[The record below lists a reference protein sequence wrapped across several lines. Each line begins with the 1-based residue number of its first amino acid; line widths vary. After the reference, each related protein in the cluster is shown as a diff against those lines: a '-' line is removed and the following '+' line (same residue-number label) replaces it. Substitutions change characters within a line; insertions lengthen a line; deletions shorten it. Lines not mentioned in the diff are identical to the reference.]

1 MAVQLVNN
9 PNRAYNPFKGRFLQT
24 LITKMGVVKNE
35 ETSES
40 TRNLRLDQKAQ
51 WVFKNYEDLISL
63 EDHLLDYVN
72 DVVANYKTDRVAN
85 LKWDFVEE
93 LTEAFKHF
101 NTVLKT
107 DAQKEVLRAIWQKLH
122 PVANK
127 LDVAIEKALN
137 ENYQYFV
144 TEMSKLSNVEN
155 KPNAE
160 YSSYEEGLENIIPK
174 FYSGLIRDIKLQT
187 KKQYTR
193 DCMFFLTKWI
203 ELVCQSKKIEYSL
216 TEKTS
221 SNGLKYSIFELTKKE
236 KEKIEN
242 KVNEVLD
249 VELTRK
255 KIIEYER
262 VLLKKQIS
270 ETGCATI
277 ESKTIQG
284 DQVDIYYSEEPK
296 KSTKDELI
304 KMAQKQVFQ
313 NFENDFEKQIRL
325 KYGIRIT
332 SKMRDLI
339 FEVATSKPLN
349 EKQNS
354 KRLDSLIKYESVGIL
369 ESTFET
375 SSISSKLVKILL
387 ESLKNGGTE
396 TLNFDTSFYAIYT
409 SNVYPELNVWV
420 DKLPFPL
427 KDLMPYIRATKYKTD
442 AEFHLKLQN
451 VLAKNFSQYQNYF
464 GDILQGI
471 ASVPFIKEYNLFKEN
486 VDSVFSDIENNK
498 KDPELVGSLKNLK
511 KTLRITASAEN
522 LQSPLHIVNIEKKI
536 KDLQKQEDDKV
547 QTIYSE
553 ALGVVEAEGNM
564 SAMEVYKAK
573 KIEASIIAKGL
584 KQAIPSIVGN
594 QLIFKEMERE
604 PDYEIDPVTGDF
616 LLQDGKKVIKYQVD
630 EKGKVLTDKKTGLPL
645 LKYKENVISQTAIE
659 KLTEDQMLGLI
670 GKERQVELSDDMRV
684 KKELRPYQNVL
695 LVRVKKFVTPDGI
708 VKDVVTQGKYRGFC
722 VQDLANAMGKFT
734 GDGSVYT
741 TDNVGNITHKYEMV
755 NVSDG
760 KLSINHP
767 ALEEPYM
774 TWANGK
780 FLIGIPNSDNW
791 TAERQALSSLQ
802 KGRSGSMILEGG
814 KLRKSFYF
822 SGEDYESVKKCC
834 GSILMSKKAQEE
846 LQKYYALVMQKELAL
861 KAENLERY
869 KPEEVGGF
877 KPTIGGVPFMFNN
890 KQLDS
895 LAWLGV
901 NGLKG
906 VMALDTGIG
915 KTLVG
920 IGAMQ
925 LAIKNNPE
933 AKFLVVSPARLVGN
947 FGGDVNTFLTENARD
962 NLLGNKKL
970 KVDGKMEEVSYKKF
984 VDMVEKGIDFEN
996 EYECIIF
1003 DEVNEALRGEK
1014 ARAIAKLKH
1023 PRKILLTASALEK
1036 SPMDLYR
1043 FVQLAEGVETSPE
1056 KEKAFG
1062 ETYLIQVGGRYV
1074 GVKPEMQHLFNMW
1087 VKQNAY
1093 FAYKTE
1099 VNYKDVGR
1107 PELKPLYQE
1116 SKKIV
1121 MDDSITT
1128 AYGKVAEDLKKELA
1142 LMQEKYLS
1150 LQKGFETDSERK
1162 KFERKFENFKDFAV
1176 GGFSAKVKLLH
1187 LFSIN
1192 PNKAMTQFNKL
1203 YLNKEEKVTG
1213 LPNPKVEEA
1222 SLLAVKYVTASK
1234 PKRVIYF
1241 TEDSDVAK
1249 ETIAK
1254 ISDKIRGKLHALCL
1268 TSSIQFYWNGKPLL
1282 NAKINKNTDLEKF
1295 NVESLIPKTSAT
1307 KKKTTTQVPVEEQ
1320 MSWAIDA
1327 VKKTIKDNPLVV
1339 TMVCNDSYAR
1349 GFNLQSFGAVVHLDR
1364 DGWDSEEIKQRTAR
1378 AFRQGQ
1384 KDAVEEI
1391 ILDAVMP
1398 SNENIS
1404 IDDLRGLVH
1413 ETDQKFFNSIIS
1425 ESKKINLVEDFQSV
1439 ERTSVTKEMTAPT
1452 LEQFARAILPT
1463 PEVLSEIDRM
1473 EKEREIDPVHNLILP
1488 AHRFEHPS
1496 VKTFLKNAQADF
1508 PSYSQDQI
1516 KKMLDLTGISTA
1528 MSLTPAILPL
1538 DVFLSDEYTNLGLG
1552 AGSFESYITTLH
1564 RDIHYDDM
1572 GEIEKIHSST
1582 FYTET
1587 CSPPSIGAKVLI
1599 GQIASNV
1606 KYGSPKIDTYGVGD
1620 YKSFDL
1626 ETGIAK
1632 ENQNIGYYIWAKFG
1646 YDAKIDIAS
1655 NTVDHITLKGSAMA
1669 YQECLHRANQN
1680 IVSQVTE
1687 PVKPLRKRPAT
1698 RVIKPSKEQL
1708 LIGICKKFVEILNQ
1722 VGLDISSLGMGGSD
1736 YTAQA
1741 ETFARF
1747 GIIKP
1752 RNFDLEMQTLA
1763 NNKLAIGSNGFS
1775 DYKVIDLLPMEL
1787 NNFNISRDADLY
1799 SDSFDRSSILTLN
1812 SFKVSPIKNKILN
1825 DITLWNLFV
1834 DIAKKTLAL
1843 EVEYFNSIRLGKPI
1857 SGNLESFERTYFEQ
1871 KNGEYAIFE
1880 QEQNKLN
1887 SQYEQEL
1894 VLYQEQLNQY
1904 NEQKKEIEL
1913 NSIQQLPVDQESVEQ
1928 MIADGIITENTLKMM
1943 TLESKTEWY
1952 LFKYLKCAY
1961 YVEKNKNK
1969 INTLL
1974 DLYAIT
1980 FTDENGVVV
1989 RAGEEWWK
1997 LVGSDIDLVLD
2008 LDLNSKSYA
2017 VFKNYTKKKLQQTGC
2032 KSVEEFL
2039 SQPLEPFNVDS
2050 SDCWKLFFEDKLD
2063 FFKEM
2068 ADKTKLEEYVKI
2080 VKNYPREIK
2089 SSIQDILVKDPMF
2102 VDVLENWEIHYG
2114 TKLPIQR
2121 TIIEKRLKYASV
2133 EQPNVSKKLDTFAYL
2148 AQKDSNLFSTALD
2161 EVVLEE
2167 KTKKIQQEIDELK
2180 GDLKFVSNPFTRKGK

>member
-9 PNRAYNPFKGRFLQT
+9 SNRTYNPFKGRFLQT
-24 LITKMGVVKNE
+24 LITKMGVVKTKGE
-35 ETSES
+35 SETSP
-40 TRNLRLDQKAQ
+40 NPRLDKKAQ

-101 NTVLKT
+101 NSVLKT
-107 DAQKEVLRAIWQKLH
+107 DAQKEVLRAIWQKLQL
-122 PVANK
+122 VANK

-137 ENYQYFV
+137 ENFQYFV
-144 TEMSKLSNVEN
+144 TEMAKLSNVEN
-155 KPNAE
+155 KQNVE
-160 YSSYEEGLENIIPK
+160 YGSYEEGLENIIPK
-174 FYSGLIRDIKLQT
+174 FYSGLIRDIKAET

-203 ELVCQSKKIEYSL
+203 ELICQSKKIEYTL

-221 SNGLKYSIFELTKKE
+221 PNGLKYSIFELSKKE

-242 KVNEVLD
+242 KVSEVLD

-262 VLLKKQIS
+262 FLLKKEIS
-270 ETGCATI
+270 EKGCATI

-284 DQVDIYYSEEPK
+284 DQVDIYYIENPK
-296 KSTKDELI
+296 KTTKDELI
-304 KMAQKQVFQ
+304 KSAQKEIFKSS
-313 NFENDFEKQIRL
+313 ENDFEKQIRL

-332 SKMRDLI
+332 DKIKSLI
-339 FEVATSKPLN
+339 FDLATSKN
-349 EKQNS
+349 EKQDL
-354 KRLDSLIKYESVGIL
+354 KKLESLIKSESLGIL
-369 ESTFET
+369 KSVFQT
-375 SSISSKLVKILL
+375 SPISSKLVEILS
-387 ESLKNGGTE
+387 ESLRNGGTE

-409 SNVYPELNVWV
+409 SNVYPELNEWV

-451 VLAKNFSQYQNYF
+451 VLAKNFSQYQNSF
-464 GDILQGI
+464 EDILQGI
-471 ASVPFIKEYNLFKEN
+471 SSIPFIKEYNLFKEN
-486 VDSVFSDIENNK
+486 VDDVFFDIEKNK
-498 KDPELVGSLKNLK
+498 TDAELVNSLKKLK
-511 KTLRITASAEN
+511 KN
-522 LQSPLHIVNIEKKI
+522 LSVKIGSEIESPLHIVNIEKKI
-536 KDLQKQEDDKV
+536 KELQKEEEDKV

-553 ALGVVEAEGNM
+553 ALGVVEAEGNL

-604 PDYEIDPVTGDF
+604 PEYEIDPATGDF
-616 LLQDGKKVIKYQVD
+616 LLQNGKKVIKYQVD
-630 EKGKVLTDKKTGLPL
+630 EKGKVLVDKKTGLPL

-695 LVRVKKFVTPDGI
+695 LVRVKKFVTAEGL

-722 VQDLANAMGKFT
+722 VQDLANAMGKFI

-755 NVSDG
+755 NVIDG
-760 KLSINHP
+760 GVSINHP

-780 FLIGIPNSDNW
+780 FLIGIPNSDGW

-869 KPEEVGGF
+869 KPEEIGGF

-925 LAIKNNPE
+925 LAIKENPE

-1014 ARAIAKLKH
+1014 AKAIAKLKH

-1121 MDDSITT
+1121 MDDSITD
-1128 AYGKVAEDLKKELA
+1128 AYSKVANDLKKELA

-1150 LQKGFETDSERK
+1150 LQKGFETDTERK

-1222 SLLAVKYVTASK
+1222 SLLAVKYTTASK

-1241 TEDSDVAK
+1241 TEDSEVAK
-1249 ETIAK
+1249 ETIAQ
-1254 ISDKIRGKLHALCL
+1254 ISNKVRGKLHALCL
-1268 TSSIQFYWNGKPLL
+1268 TSTIQFYLNGKPLL

-1295 NVESLIPKTSAT
+1295 NVESFIPKTSAT

-1327 VKKTIKDNPLVV
+1327 VKKSIKDNPTVV

-1398 SNENIS
+1398 SNGSIS

-1413 ETDQKFFNSIIS
+1413 ETDQKFFNSIIAD
-1425 ESKKINLVEDFQSV
+1425 SKKINLVEDFQSV
-1439 ERTSVTKEMTAPT
+1439 ERTTVTKEMTAPT

-1463 PEVLSEIDRM
+1463 PEVLSEIDRI
-1473 EKEREIDPVHNLILP
+1473 ENERKIDPVLSLTLP

-1496 VKTFLKNAQADF
+1496 VKTFLKNAEVDF
-1508 PSYSQDQI
+1508 PDYSQDQL
-1516 KKMLDLTGISTA
+1516 KKMLDITGVSSA
-1528 MSLTPAILPL
+1528 MALTPDILPQ
-1538 DVFLSDEYTNLGLG
+1538 DVVLLTEYTNLGLG
-1552 AGSFESYITTLH
+1552 MGSFKNYITTLH

-1572 GEIEKIHSST
+1572 GDIKKIHSST

-1606 KYGSPKIDTYGVGD
+1606 NYGTPKIDTYAVGD
-1620 YKSFDL
+1620 FKSFNL

-1632 ENQNIGYYIWAKFG
+1632 ENANIGYYVWAKFG
-1646 YDAKIDIAS
+1646 YDANINITNFK
-1655 NTVDHITLKGSAMA
+1655 VDHITLKGSAMA
-1669 YQECLHRANQN
+1669 YEECLNRANQN
-1680 IVSQVTE
+1680 ITNQITE
-1687 PVKPLRKRPAT
+1687 PIKPLRKKPSIK
-1698 RVIKPSKEQL
+1698 VVKPSKEQL

-1747 GIIKP
+1747 GIIKQ

-1763 NNKLAIGSNGFS
+1763 NNKLAIGNNGFS
-1775 DYKVIDLLPMEL
+1775 NYKVIDLLPMEL
-1787 NNFNISRDADLY
+1787 NNFYIPRDADY
-1799 SDSFDRSSILTLN
+1799 YTDSYDKSSILTLN
-1812 SFKVSPIKNKILN
+1812 GFKVSPIKNKILN

-1834 DIAKKTLAL
+1834 DIAKKTLPL
-1843 EVEYFNSIRLGKPI
+1843 DVEYFNSVRLNKPL

-1871 KNGEYAIFE
+1871 KNQEYATFE

-1904 NEQKKEIEL
+1904 NQQKKDLEL
-1913 NSIQQLPVDQESVEQ
+1913 SGAIQQLSVDQESVQQ
-1928 MIADGIITENTLKMM
+1928 MIDDGIITENTLKMM
-1943 TLESKTEWY
+1943 TLDSSTHWY

-1961 YVEKNKNK
+1961 YVEKQKAS
-1969 INTLL
+1969 ISTLL
-1974 DLYAIT
+1974 DLYSIT
-1980 FTDENGVVV
+1980 FTDESGVVV

-1997 LVGSDIDLVLD
+1997 LVGSNIDLVLN
-2008 LDLNSKSYA
+2008 LDLNSKSYK

-2032 KSVEEFL
+2032 NSIEEFL
-2039 SQPLEPFNVDS
+2039 AQPLEPFNVDS
-2050 SDCWKLFFEDKLD
+2050 SDCWKLFFEEKLE
-2063 FFKEM
+2063 FFTDL
-2068 ADKTKLEEYVKI
+2068 AHRTKLEEYAKI
-2080 VKNYPREIK
+2080 VKNYPKELK
-2089 SSIQDILVKDPMF
+2089 ASIQDILVEDPMF
-2102 VDVLENWEIHYG
+2102 ADVLENWENTYRI
-2114 TKLPIQR
+2114 KLPIQR

-2133 EQPNVSKKLDTFAYL
+2133 EQPNVSKQLDTFAYL

-2161 EVVLEE
+2161 EVMLEE
-2167 KTKKIQQEIDELK
+2167 KTKKMQQEIDELK